1 MTYMKKILRPLSAGH
16 KRWQTNGKITKFLD
30 RKMPTK
36 IPSDFVSVSR

>member
-1 MTYMKKILRPLSAGH
+1 MTYMKKILRPPICRTQ
-16 KRWQTNGKITKFLD
+16 KMTNGRITKFLD